1 MDEPIDKL
9 ARIARLELTK
19 EERDKFAKDLDG
31 ILKAFDIIAKAPTK
45 GIKPATHAVP
55 LKQMG
60 RKDVVAESMSR
71 DEALKNT
78 EHKEDGFVKGP
89 PTK

>member
-9 ARIARLELTK
+9 AKIARLELTK
-19 EERDKFAKDLDG
+19 EERDRFAKELDS
-31 ILKAFDIIAKAPTK
+31 ILKAFDIIAKAPVT
-45 GIKPATHAVP
+45 GIMPATHPVALAP
-55 LKQMG
+55 ME
-60 RKDVVAESMSR
+60 RKDIVAEGLSR

-78 EHKEDGFVKGP
+78 ELKEDGFVKGP

>member
-9 ARIARLELTK
+9 AKIARLDLTK
-19 EERDKFAKDLDG
+19 EERERFAKELDS

-45 GIKPATHAVP
+45 GVQPATHPVP
-55 LKQMG
+55 LLPME
-60 RKDVVAESMSR
+60 RKDVVAEGLSR
-71 DEALKNT
+71 EDALRNT
-78 EHKEDGFVKGP
+78 ELKGDGFIKGP

>member
-9 ARIARLELTK
+9 AKIARLDLTK
-19 EERDKFAKDLDG
+19 EERERFAKELDS

-45 GIKPATHAVP
+45 GIQPATHPVFLSP
-55 LKQMG
+55 ME
-60 RKDVVAESMSR
+60 RKDVVAEGLSR
-71 DEALKNT
+71 EDALKNA
-78 EHKEDGFVKGP
+78 ELKEEGFVKGP

>member
-9 ARIARLELTK
+9 ARIARLDLTK
-19 EERDKFAKDLDG
+19 EERDKFAKELDS

-45 GIKPATHAVP
+45 GVQPATHPVP
-55 LKQMG
+55 LKPVG

-78 EHKEDGFVKGP
+78 ELKEEGFVKGP

>member
-1 MDEPIDKL
+1 MDEPIDRL
-9 ARIARLELTK
+9 AKIARLELTK
-19 EERDKFAKDLDG
+19 EERDKFAKELDS

-45 GIKPATHAVP
+45 GIKPATHPVSLAP
-55 LKQMG
+55 ME
-60 RKDVVAESMSR
+60 RKDIVAEGLSR

-78 EHKEDGFVKGP
+78 EHKEEGFVKGP